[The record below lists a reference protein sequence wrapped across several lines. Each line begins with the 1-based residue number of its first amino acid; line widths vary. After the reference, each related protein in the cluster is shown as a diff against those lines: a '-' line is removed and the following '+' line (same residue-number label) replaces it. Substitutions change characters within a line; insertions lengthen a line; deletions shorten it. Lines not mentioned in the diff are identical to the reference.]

1 MIGATPPG
9 LDPATAPLNHSPR
22 ADFDP
27 NVLSDAAAVY
37 AGLAAQRLEVA
48 S

>member
-1 MIGATPPG
+1 M
-9 LDPATAPLNHSPR
+9 NHSPR

-27 NVLSDAAAVY
+27 AVLSDAAAVY
-37 AGLAAQRLEVA
+37 AGLAARKLDALATEPT